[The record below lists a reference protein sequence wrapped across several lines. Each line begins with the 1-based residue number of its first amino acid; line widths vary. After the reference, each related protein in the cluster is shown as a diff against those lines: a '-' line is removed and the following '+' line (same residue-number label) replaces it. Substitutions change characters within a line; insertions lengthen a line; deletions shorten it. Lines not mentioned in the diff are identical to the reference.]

1 MSNVT
6 VEYFIS
12 AIWAGYLKN
21 TGDESALRSM
31 EEIMEFGRD
40 VGWLE
45 EQDILWK
52 DRMIERRNAAR
63 IIHEFLRLKC
73 SEADENDWRKAEK
86 LTDLY
91 DCKACAKHVA
101 QVYLKGIMPA
111 KDKKRFQLLQKV
123 DEDELAEFIYRMF
136 NKNER
141 LLVE

>member
-1 MSNVT
+1 MSSVT
-6 VEYFIS
+6 VEYFIG

-21 TGDESALRSM
+21 AGDESAPCSVD
-31 EEIMEFGRD
+31 EIMESGRD
-40 VGWLE
+40 AGWLE

-73 SEADENDWRKAEK
+73 GETDENDWRKAEK